1 MDIFIDPL
9 SSDYKLNQGA
19 PVRDPLAGL
28 ANAAYVRL
36 MTPLGSY
43 WADPTLGSRLHE
55 LQREKDVARV
65 TVLAKQYAE
74 AALKPLLDDGRAEAI
89 VVTVERVQDATKAG
103 RLQLAIQLTAVSGE
117 VTSFQLPL
125 KVI

>member
-1 MDIFIDPL
+1 MDALIDPARG
-9 SSDYKLNQGA
+9 DYTLKNGA
-19 PVRDPLAGL
+19 LVRDPLAGL

-55 LQREKDVARV
+55 LQREKDVDRV
-65 TVLAKQYAE
+65 SVLVRQYAE
-74 AALKPLLDDGRAEAI
+74 QALKPLLDDGRAAQI
-89 VVTVERVQDATKAG
+89 DVDLQRIQDATHGG
-103 RLQLAIQLTAVSGE
+103 RAVLAIQITAVSGE
-117 VTSFQLPL
+117 VTSFQFPL

>member
-1 MDIFIDPL
+1 MDIFIDPI
-9 SSDYKLNQGA
+9 SCDYKLSQGA

-43 WADPTLGSRLHE
+43 WADPTIGSRLHE
-55 LQREKDVARV
+55 LEREKDVARV

-74 AALKPLLDDGRAEAI
+74 SALKPLLDDGRAAAI
-89 VVTVERVQDATKAG
+89 AVSVERVKDATNSG
-103 RLQLAIQLTAVSGE
+103 RSQLAIQLTAVTGE